1 MGESLTECLRVR
13 ELVHLGAPSLALA
26 STSSQVAAV
35 GGFLA
40 PSPPGKELRR
50 ERKKQNPLEAA
61 QMMEGL

>member
-1 MGESLTECLRVR
+1 MCTSGLPL
-13 ELVHLGAPSLALA
+13 AKPLALA

-50 ERKKQNPLEAA
+50 ERKKQNPLEAT
-61 QMMEGL
+61 QMTEGL